1 MPANEFVVRLTGRV
15 NVKSKTDIEN
25 IVFEERDV
33 QIFNIPD
40 IKTRLSTLQNYF
52 FPRMEML
59 LRYTLDIVQD
69 VYNVNPYE
77 RMTFV
82 YCPNHRKNARE
93 NADYGM
99 VHIGISAKRGDKPLK
114 IIKTNGKPF
123 VFHPTYLTYQVL
135 PRGTI
140 QVELL
145 PFRQLV
151 DDNYVVAISK
161 LVEKHS
167 HTLLPLLSL
176 LHISYNNYTSSFLPF
191 HEAIISRETRYIQL
205 RLESPKY
212 YFPVDNK
219 RGFNEL
225 IFAFVFLYALAEAF
239 IRIGEGRD
247 SQLENMLDQF
257 KQWYINLGNGE
268 EETDEKY
275 SEDSEIPELDS
286 YSFVRAG
293 KWWTVLARDKWK
305 CRSCGRTAKE
315 DGVLLEVDHIIP
327 RSKGGNDD
335 ISNLQTLCKKC
346 NIGKS
351 NKDSTKL

>member
-1 MPANEFVVRLTGRV
+1 
-15 NVKSKTDIEN
+15 
-25 IVFEERDV
+25 
-33 QIFNIPD
+33 
-40 IKTRLSTLQNYF
+40 
-52 FPRMEML
+52 
-59 LRYTLDIVQD
+59 VQD

-135 PRGTI
+135 PKGTI

-151 DDNYVVAISK
+151 DDNYVAAISK
-161 LVEKHS
+161 LIEKHS

-191 HEAIISRETRYIQL
+191 HEAIIFEEIRDIKL

-219 RGFNEL
+219 RGFSEL
-225 IFAFVFLYALAEAF
+225 IFAFVLLYALAEAF
-239 IRIGEGRD
+239 IRIGEGQD
-247 SQLENMLDQF
+247 SQLGIMLDQF
-257 KQWYINLGNGE
+257 KQWYSNAMNNLE
-268 EETDEKY
+268 DTEDETDENP
-275 SEDSEIPELDS
+275 SEPVEIPELDS
-286 YSFVRAG
+286 YSYIRAG
-293 KWWTVLARDKWK
+293 KWWEVLARDKWK
-305 CRSCGRTAKE
+305 CLSCGRTARE
-315 DGVLLEVDHIIP
+315 DGILLEVDHIIP
-327 RSKGGNDD
+327 RSKGGTDD
-335 ISNLQTLCKKC
+335 IGNLQTLCKKC